1 MTDEAQVPAADPIE
15 PDEHM
20 HIDPY
25 ERRWMG
31 VAIATLAVFFVAVT
45 IAGFA
50 LGIQV
55 PTTEARVDPKTLGW
69 TPPWDEPGLRTVV
82 EGEEYDLYIVGRR
95 FSFDPN
101 TVTVPVGAR
110 VNIYATSGDVQHGI
124 MLEDTNIN
132 MMLVPGQVSKLTAEF
147 DKPGTYNYICHE
159 FCGAAHAVMF
169 GQLTVEG

>member
-1 MTDEAQVPAADPIE
+1 MKPTSPTIYARQLVHD
-15 PDEHM
+15 
-20 HIDPY
+20 
-25 ERRWMG
+25 
-31 VAIATLAVFFVAVT
+31 TLT
-45 IAGFA
+45 E
-50 LGIQV
+50 LGI
-55 PTTEARVDPKTLGW
+55 TD
-69 TPPWDEPGLRTVV
+69 PGLCAESVLV
-82 EGEEYDLYIVGRR
+82 KDGFCVGRR
-95 FSFDPN
+95 FSFDPY

-147 DKPGTYNYICHE
+147 DKPGTYNSICHE